1 LIFIETQKN
10 KLVMGSGNVEV
21 DERKFNKKVT
31 TYAIDIGS
39 GIFAASCVAPGIKIV
54 DQGNFFT
61 QENLCTL
68 SF

>member
-1 LIFIETQKN
+1 
-10 KLVMGSGNVEV
+10 MGSGNVEV